1 MIQKEWDAA
10 LHALPPLTLP
20 ENFLSAWQER
30 KEEAERTHIIEEKPF
45 LSGNEKM
52 AAYSELSFAGTDGDV
67 LKARYIRPV
76 GEGKHPLVL
85 LFHAESIPV
94 RGWHYMTR
102 FIALDYAV
110 FALENRKEIPFEQQ
124 VADALCA
131 AQIGFSLPHTD
142 KNQVFA
148 LGDSLGGTL
157 AIAVSAFF
165 PVAKCVAQNPLA
177 CVDDTPCAC
186 FASLLHQPFLMAT
199 SGMDVVSPPE
209 TQVPIYAAVPE
220 HKKHFLYPK
229 YIHERINHFEDQ
241 TIVFLHPSTK
251 I

>member
-10 LHALPPLTLP
+10 LNTLPPFELP
-20 ENFLSAWQER
+20 KNFLEKWQGR
-30 KEEAERTHIIEEKPF
+30 KAEAEKTRIIEEKPF

-52 AAYSELSFAGTDGDV
+52 AVYSEISFTGTDGET

-76 GEGKHPLVL
+76 GEGKSPLVL
-85 LFHAESIPV
+85 FFHAESIPM

-102 FIALDYAV
+102 FIALGYAV
-110 FALENRKEIPFEQQ
+110 FALENRKNVPFEQQ
-124 VADALCA
+124 VQDAFCA
-131 AQIGFSLPHTD
+131 AQIGFHLPHTD
-142 KNQVFA
+142 EKQVFA

-165 PVAKCVAQNPLA
+165 PIAKCITQNPLA
-177 CVDDTPCAC
+177 GGDYTACVG
-186 FASLLHQPFLMAT
+186 FASLLNQPFLMAT
-199 SGMDVVSPPE
+199 SGMDEVSTPE
-209 TQVPIYAAVPE
+209 TQVPVYAVVPA

-229 YIHERINHFEDQ
+229 FIHERINHFEDQ
-241 TIVFLHPSTK
+241 MIVFLHPATM

>member
-10 LHALPPLTLP
+10 LYALPPFELP
-20 ENFLSAWQER
+20 EYFLEKWQER
-30 KEEAERTHIIEEKPF
+30 KAETEKTRIIEEKTF

-52 AAYSELSFAGTDGDV
+52 AVYSEVSFTGADGET

-76 GEGKHPLVL
+76 GEEKFPLVL
-85 LFHAESIPV
+85 FFHAESIPM

-102 FIALDYAV
+102 FIALGYAV
-110 FALENRKEIPFEQQ
+110 FALENRKNVPFEQQ
-124 VADALCA
+124 VNDAFCA
-131 AQIGFSLPHTD
+131 SQVGFHLPHTD
-142 KNQVFA
+142 EKQVFA

-165 PVAKCVAQNPLA
+165 PVAKCIAQNPLTGGDYAA
-177 CVDDTPCAC
+177 CTS

-199 SGMDVVSPPE
+199 SGMDTISPPK
-209 TQVPIYAAVPE
+209 TQVPVYDAVASR
-220 HKKHFLYPK
+220 KKHFLYPK
-229 YIHERINHFEDQ
+229 FIHERINHFEDQ
-241 TIVFLHPSTK
+241 MIVFLHPETE